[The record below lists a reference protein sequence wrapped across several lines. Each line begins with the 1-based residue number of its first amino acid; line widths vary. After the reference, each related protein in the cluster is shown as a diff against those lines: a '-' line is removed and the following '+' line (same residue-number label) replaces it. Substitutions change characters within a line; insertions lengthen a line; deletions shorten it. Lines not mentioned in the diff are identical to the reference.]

1 MLSCFSRVRLFAILW
16 TVACQAPLSVG
27 FLTQENSSDLPFPSP
42 RDLPDSGIEPASL
55 SLLHWLCAYSL
66 SCVRLCNPMDCGR
79 PDSSVHGILQTRIC
93 RTEKKR
99 HRFIEQSFRLCGRR
113 RG

>member
-1 MLSCFSRVRLFAILW
+1 MLSCFSCVRLFAILW

-66 SCVRLCNPMDCGR
+66 SCVRLCNPMDCGPPR
-79 PDSSVHGILQTRIC
+79 LLCPWDSPNKNMQNR
-93 RTEKKR
+93 KKKDTD
-99 HRFIEQSFRLCGRR
+99 L
-113 RG
+113 